1 MKSQFSSRVQSSID
15 RQVIGGSW
23 KRSGCHQDL
32 QTGTCSSYLAEHH
45 WRGHGKRQGHRSDRK
60 ARPRHTHTGVGGC
73 WRPSSIPPLPW
84 FKGISNK
91 GKQVSIIDGYVI
103 KVTIANSVSQGSILF
118 AHKKGGEVPGSN
130 VKSTIIGL
138 MCWQRNCPRFAEEWP
153 QIYVSF
159 RISRQ
164 VWIILEFLR
173 NNKWRGGNRVK
184 AVRQT
189 E

>member
-1 MKSQFSSRVQSSID
+1 M
-15 RQVIGGSW
+15 
-23 KRSGCHQDL
+23 
-32 QTGTCSSYLAEHH
+32 
-45 WRGHGKRQGHRSDRK
+45 
-60 ARPRHTHTGVGGC
+60 
-73 WRPSSIPPLPW
+73 
-84 FKGISNK
+84 
-91 GKQVSIIDGYVI
+91 KQVPIIDGYVI
-103 KVTIANSVSQGSILF
+103 KVTIVNSVSQGSILF

-138 MCWQRNCPRFAEEWP
+138 MCWQRNWPRFAEELP

-159 RISRQ
+159 RNSRQ

-184 AVRQT
+184 GVRQT